1 MPRGFR
7 LNSQPYVSA
16 AREYAVFIHRDHV
29 SAIGNTIDKIW
40 NDWVPQAGVNVA
52 SAPCFERYS
61 EEFNPQTG
69 MGGME
74 IWIPLE
80 A

>member
-1 MPRGFR
+1 
-7 LNSQPYVSA
+7 
-16 AREYAVFIHRDHV
+16 
-29 SAIGNTIDKIW
+29 
-40 NDWVPQAGVNVA
+40 VPQAGLKVA
-52 SAPCFERYS
+52 SAPCFERYT
-61 EEFNPQTG
+61 EKFNPKTG